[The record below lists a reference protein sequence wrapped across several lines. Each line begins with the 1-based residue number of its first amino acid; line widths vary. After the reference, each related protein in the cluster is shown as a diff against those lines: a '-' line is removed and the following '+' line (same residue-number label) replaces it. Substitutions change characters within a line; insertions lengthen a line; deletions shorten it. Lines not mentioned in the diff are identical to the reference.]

1 MVLVVVEVQFVL
13 LLVSVVAVVVELVVV
28 EVGRDE
34 TGWSLVVG
42 TCWYCV
48 GGGGGDSLLFFFC
61 SVLWC

>member
-1 MVLVVVEVQFVL
+1 MVLVVEVQFVL
-13 LLVSVVAVVVELVVV
+13 LSVSVAVELVELVVV